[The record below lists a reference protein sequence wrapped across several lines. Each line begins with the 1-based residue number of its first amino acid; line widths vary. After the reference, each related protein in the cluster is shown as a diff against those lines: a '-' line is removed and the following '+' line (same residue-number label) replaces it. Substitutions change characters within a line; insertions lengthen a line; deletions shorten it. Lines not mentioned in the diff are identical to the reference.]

1 MENVKKF
8 FKDIKWYEYLFVGIS
23 LVAMIT
29 LSIVFHSHIFYILS
43 STLGVVGV
51 LFLTKVN
58 VVGIFVGIVQIV
70 FYSIISYLNGFY
82 GEMVNNLCVTLPLY
96 IANLITWLKNLYS
109 KNGQVKINSSI
120 SWKEVVAAIC
130 VVVILS
136 VGMFFVLD
144 YFNTTMVFVSTLS
157 FTFNTLAIY
166 FLARRSSL
174 NFVFYIFSNIA
185 NFAMWGTLIITTH
198 DLSMLITLI
207 NVVVYFLLNCYGLY
221 NWFMTR
227 KKQENEDTSFDQ
239 IVKVLKSNI

>member
-23 LVAMIT
+23 LVVMIT

-120 SWKEVVAAIC
+120 SWKEVVAAIG

-136 VGMFFVLD
+136 VGMFSVLD

-174 NFVFYIFSNIA
+174 NFVFYIFNNIA
-185 NFAMWGTLIITTH
+185 NFTMWGTLIITTH

-207 NVVVYFLLNCYGLY
+207 NVVVYFLLNCYGLF

-227 KKQENEDTSFDQ
+227 KKQENEDISFDQ
-239 IVKVLKSNI
+239 IMKVLKSNI

>member
-23 LVAMIT
+23 LVVMIT

-130 VVVILS
+130 FVVILS
-136 VGMFFVLD
+136 VGMFSVLD

-174 NFVFYIFSNIA
+174 NFVFYIFNNIA
-185 NFAMWGTLIITTH
+185 NFTMWGTLIITTH

-207 NVVVYFLLNCYGLY
+207 NVVVYFLLNCYGLF

-239 IVKVLKSNI
+239 IMKVLKSNI

>member
-23 LVAMIT
+23 LVVMIT

-43 STLGVVGV
+43 STFGVVGV

-185 NFAMWGTLIITTH
+185 NFAMWGTLIITAH

>member
-23 LVAMIT
+23 LVVMIT

-43 STLGVVGV
+43 STFGVVGV

-58 VVGIFVGIVQIV
+58 VVGIFVGIVQII
-70 FYSIISYLNGFY
+70 FYSIISYLNGLY
-82 GEMVNNLCVTLPLY
+82 GEMINNLCVTLPLY

-239 IVKVLKSNI
+239 IMKVLKSNI

>member
-23 LVAMIT
+23 LVVMIT

-239 IVKVLKSNI
+239 IMKVLKSNI

>member
-23 LVAMIT
+23 LVVMIT

-120 SWKEVVAAIC
+120 SWKEVVAAIG

-136 VGMFFVLD
+136 VGMFSVLD

-174 NFVFYIFSNIA
+174 NFVFYIFNNIA
-185 NFAMWGTLIITTH
+185 NFTMWGTLIITTH

-207 NVVVYFLLNCYGLY
+207 NVVVYFLLNCYGLF

-239 IVKVLKSNI
+239 IMKVLKSNI

>member
-8 FKDIKWYEYLFVGIS
+8 FKDIKWYEYLFVEIS
-23 LVAMIT
+23 LVVMIT
-29 LSIVFHSHIFYILS
+29 LSIAFHSHIFYILS
-43 STLGVVGV
+43 STFGVVGV

-120 SWKEVVAAIC
+120 SWKEVVAAIG

-174 NFVFYIFSNIA
+174 NFVFYIFNNIA
-185 NFAMWGTLIITTH
+185 NFTMWGTLIITTH
-198 DLSMLITLI
+198 DLSMFITLI
-207 NVVVYFLLNCYGLY
+207 NVVVYFLLNCYGLF

-239 IVKVLKSNI
+239 IMKVLKSNI

>member
-23 LVAMIT
+23 LVVMIT

-43 STLGVVGV
+43 STFGVVGV

-58 VVGIFVGIVQIV
+58 VVGIFVGIVQII

-120 SWKEVVAAIC
+120 SWKEVVAAIG

-136 VGMFFVLD
+136 VGMFSVLD

-174 NFVFYIFSNIA
+174 NFVFYIFNNIA
-185 NFAMWGTLIITTH
+185 NFTMWGTLIITTH

-207 NVVVYFLLNCYGLY
+207 NVVVYFLLNCYGLF

-239 IVKVLKSNI
+239 IMKVLKSNI

>member
-8 FKDIKWYEYLFVGIS
+8 FKDIKWYEYLFVEIS
-23 LVAMIT
+23 LVVMIT

-43 STLGVVGV
+43 STFGVVGV

-120 SWKEVVAAIC
+120 SWKEVVAAIG

-136 VGMFFVLD
+136 VGMFSVLD

-174 NFVFYIFSNIA
+174 NFVFYIFNNIA
-185 NFAMWGTLIITTH
+185 NFTMWGTLIITTH

>member
-23 LVAMIT
+23 LVVMIT

-43 STLGVVGV
+43 STFGVVGV

-70 FYSIISYLNGFY
+70 FYSIISYLNGLY
-82 GEMVNNLCVTLPLY
+82 GEMINNLCVTLPLY

-239 IVKVLKSNI
+239 IMKVLKSNI

>member
-23 LVAMIT
+23 LVVMIT

-120 SWKEVVAAIC
+120 SWKEVVAAIG

-174 NFVFYIFSNIA
+174 NFVFYIFNNIA
-185 NFAMWGTLIITTH
+185 NFTMWGTLIITTH

-239 IVKVLKSNI
+239 IMKVLKSNI

>member
-23 LVAMIT
+23 LVVMIT

-120 SWKEVVAAIC
+120 SWKEVVAAIG

-174 NFVFYIFSNIA
+174 NFVFYIFNNIA
-185 NFAMWGTLIITTH
+185 NFTMWGTLIITTH

-239 IVKVLKSNI
+239 IMKVLKGNI

>member
-23 LVAMIT
+23 LVVMIT

-43 STLGVVGV
+43 STFGVVGV

-207 NVVVYFLLNCYGLY
+207 NVVVYFLLNCYGLF

-239 IVKVLKSNI
+239 IMKVLKSNI

>member
-23 LVAMIT
+23 LVVMIT

-120 SWKEVVAAIC
+120 SWKEVVAAIG

-136 VGMFFVLD
+136 VGMFSVLD

-239 IVKVLKSNI
+239 IMKVLKSNI

>member
-23 LVAMIT
+23 LVVMIT

-43 STLGVVGV
+43 STFGVVGV

-58 VVGIFVGIVQIV
+58 VVGIFVGIVQII

-239 IVKVLKSNI
+239 IMKVLKSNI

>member
-23 LVAMIT
+23 LVVMIT

-120 SWKEVVAAIC
+120 SWKEVVAAIG

-174 NFVFYIFSNIA
+174 NFVFYIFNNIA
-185 NFAMWGTLIITTH
+185 NFTMWGTLIITTH

-207 NVVVYFLLNCYGLY
+207 NVVVYFLLNCYGLF

-239 IVKVLKSNI
+239 IMKVLKSNI

>member
-23 LVAMIT
+23 LVVMIT

-43 STLGVVGV
+43 STFGVVGV

-130 VVVILS
+130 FVVILS

-239 IVKVLKSNI
+239 IMKVLKSNI

>member
-23 LVAMIT
+23 LVVMIT

-120 SWKEVVAAIC
+120 SWKEVVAAIG

-174 NFVFYIFSNIA
+174 NFVFYIFNNIA
-185 NFAMWGTLIITTH
+185 NFTMWGTLIITTH
-198 DLSMLITLI
+198 DLSMFITLI

-239 IVKVLKSNI
+239 IMKVLKSNI

>member
-1 MENVKKF
+1 M
-8 FKDIKWYEYLFVGIS
+8 
-23 LVAMIT
+23 
-29 LSIVFHSHIFYILS
+29 
-43 STLGVVGV
+43 VGV

-136 VGMFFVLD
+136 VGMFFC
-144 YFNTTMVFVSTLS
+144 
-157 FTFNTLAIY
+157 A
-166 FLARRSSL
+166 
-174 NFVFYIFSNIA
+174 
-185 NFAMWGTLIITTH
+185 
-198 DLSMLITLI
+198 
-207 NVVVYFLLNCYGLY
+207 
-221 NWFMTR
+221 
-227 KKQENEDTSFDQ
+227 
-239 IVKVLKSNI
+239 

>member
-23 LVAMIT
+23 LVVMIT

-207 NVVVYFLLNCYGLY
+207 NVVVYFLLNCYGLF

-239 IVKVLKSNI
+239 IMKVLKSNI

>member
-23 LVAMIT
+23 LVVMIT

-43 STLGVVGV
+43 STFGVVGV

-174 NFVFYIFSNIA
+174 NFVFYIFNNIA
-185 NFAMWGTLIITTH
+185 NFTMWGTLIITTH

-207 NVVVYFLLNCYGLY
+207 NVVVYFLLNCYGLF

-239 IVKVLKSNI
+239 IMKVLKSNI

>member
-8 FKDIKWYEYLFVGIS
+8 FKDIKWYEYLFVEIS
-23 LVAMIT
+23 LVVMIT

-43 STLGVVGV
+43 STFGVVGV

-120 SWKEVVAAIC
+120 SWKEVVAAIG

-174 NFVFYIFSNIA
+174 NFVFYIFNNIA
-185 NFAMWGTLIITTH
+185 NFTMWGTLIITTH

-239 IVKVLKSNI
+239 IMKVLKSNI

>member
-23 LVAMIT
+23 LVVMIT

-43 STLGVVGV
+43 STFGVVGV

-58 VVGIFVGIVQIV
+58 VVGIFVGIVQII

-82 GEMVNNLCVTLPLY
+82 GEMINNLCVTLPLY

-120 SWKEVVAAIC
+120 SWKEVVAAIG

-136 VGMFFVLD
+136 VGMFSVLD

-239 IVKVLKSNI
+239 IMKVLKSNI

>member
-1 MENVKKF
+1 
-8 FKDIKWYEYLFVGIS
+8 
-23 LVAMIT
+23 
-29 LSIVFHSHIFYILS
+29 
-43 STLGVVGV
+43 
-51 LFLTKVN
+51 
-58 VVGIFVGIVQIV
+58 
-70 FYSIISYLNGFY
+70 
-82 GEMVNNLCVTLPLY
+82 MVNNLCVTLPLY

-239 IVKVLKSNI
+239 IMKVLKSNI

>member
-23 LVAMIT
+23 LVVMIT

-43 STLGVVGV
+43 STFGVVGV

-136 VGMFFVLD
+136 VGMFSVLD

-185 NFAMWGTLIITTH
+185 NFAMWGTLIITAH

>member
-23 LVAMIT
+23 LVVMIT

-43 STLGVVGV
+43 STFGVVGV

-120 SWKEVVAAIC
+120 SWKEVVAAIG

-174 NFVFYIFSNIA
+174 NFVFYIFNNIA
-185 NFAMWGTLIITTH
+185 NFTMWGTLIITTH

-207 NVVVYFLLNCYGLY
+207 NVVVYFLLNCYGLF

-239 IVKVLKSNI
+239 IMKVLKSNI

>member
-23 LVAMIT
+23 LVVMIT

-120 SWKEVVAAIC
+120 SWKEVVAAIG

-136 VGMFFVLD
+136 VGMFSVLD

-174 NFVFYIFSNIA
+174 NFVFYIFNNIA
-185 NFAMWGTLIITTH
+185 NFTMWGTLIITTH

>member
-23 LVAMIT
+23 LVVMIT

-43 STLGVVGV
+43 STFGVVGV

-58 VVGIFVGIVQIV
+58 VVGIFVGIVQII

-130 VVVILS
+130 FVVILS

-174 NFVFYIFSNIA
+174 NFMFYIFSNIA
-185 NFAMWGTLIITTH
+185 NFTMWGTLIITTH

-227 KKQENEDTSFDQ
+227 KKQENEDASFDQ
-239 IVKVLKSNI
+239 IIRVLKSNI

>member
-23 LVAMIT
+23 LVVMIT

-43 STLGVVGV
+43 STFGVVGV

-239 IVKVLKSNI
+239 IMKVLKSNI

>member
-23 LVAMIT
+23 LVVMIT

-120 SWKEVVAAIC
+120 SWKEVVAAIG
-130 VVVILS
+130 VVAILS

-174 NFVFYIFSNIA
+174 NFVFYIFNNIA
-185 NFAMWGTLIITTH
+185 NFTMWGTLIITTH

-207 NVVVYFLLNCYGLY
+207 NVVVYFLLNCYGLF

-239 IVKVLKSNI
+239 IIKVLKSNI